1 MEKLPKIKDFKAP
14 QNYFEELPDQIISR
28 SQTGIWRTL
37 IPYASAAVV
46 IICFGIWFLNP
57 FTPSSQNEELIA
69 LDEEVLLYIES
80 NQWSAED
87 VLSLSDDPNAIL
99 DEIIQEELDPLLI
112 EETED
117 TYTFWKWWKK
127 HIA

>member
-57 FTPSSQNEELIA
+57 FTTSSQNEELIA

-117 TYTFWKWWKK
+117 TYTF
-127 HIA
+127 